1 MASKKIFLIL
11 LSAVILNLQ
20 CSMFEVKSTMYSG
33 DEFKIFEKSL
43 NALEYGYGYDYE
55 IDLYYIYSY
64 SYSKDNFDKKEKAFA
79 EIINNAD
86 FKSVINIYEIVLK
99 MKSATNYKINKYKN
113 EPRWKY
119 YTFIKN
125 DLNGPL
131 NNYSDLLSKY
141 ILKKNPSLSN
151 FFEMRKASI
160 EIEVTNEYSK
170 KDDLTDTF

>member
-1 MASKKIFLIL
+1 MALKRLFLFL
-11 LSAVILNLQ
+11 LIVIVLNLQ
-20 CSMFEVKSTMYSG
+20 CSIFSVKSTLYSG
-33 DEFKIFEKSL
+33 DEFKIFEKSI

-55 IDLYYIYSY
+55 MDIYYIYSY

-86 FKSVINIYEIVLK
+86 YKTVINIYEKILK
-99 MKSATNYKINKYKN
+99 MQSATNYKLNKYKN

-131 NNYSDLLSKY
+131 NNYSNLLSKY
-141 ILKKNPSLSN
+141 ILKKNPSLAD

-160 EIEVTNEYSK
+160 NVEVTDEYTRK
-170 KDDLTDTF
+170 EDLTDTF

>member
-1 MASKKIFLIL
+1 MVSKKILFIFISLI
-11 LSAVILNLQ
+11 IFNLQ
-20 CSMFEVKSTMYSG
+20 CSIFSIKTTIYSD
-33 DEFKIFEKSL
+33 DELKIFEKSI

-86 FKSVINIYEIVLK
+86 YKTVINIYEKILR
-99 MKSATNYKINKYKN
+99 MQSATNYKMNKYKN

-125 DLNGPL
+125 DLYGPL
-131 NNYSDLLSKY
+131 NNYSDLLLKY
-141 ILKKNPSLSN
+141 ILKKNPSLSQ

-160 EIEVTNEYSK
+160 DIEIINEYTK